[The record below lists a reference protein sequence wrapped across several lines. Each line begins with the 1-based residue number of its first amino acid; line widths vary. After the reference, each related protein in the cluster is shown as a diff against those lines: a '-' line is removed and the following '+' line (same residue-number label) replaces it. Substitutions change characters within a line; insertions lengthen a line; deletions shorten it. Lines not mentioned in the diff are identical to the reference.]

1 MKILIQRVAK
11 ASVAVRGQ
19 LVGKISR
26 GLLVFIGLEKTDS
39 IGTSIRAIEKL
50 LAYRVFADKD
60 GKMNRSITDI
70 GGGILLVSQFT
81 LAADTKNGL
90 RPSFSS
96 AMPPELAEVL
106 YCEFLE
112 ELKSR
117 HMPVEA
123 GQFGADMEVSLVND
137 GPVTFMLDS

>member
-81 LAADTKNGL
+81 LAADTKNGS
-90 RPSFSS
+90 RASFSS

-106 YCEFLE
+106 YCEFLV
-112 ELKSR
+112 EL
-117 HMPVEA
+117 
-123 GQFGADMEVSLVND
+123 
-137 GPVTFMLDS
+137 